1 MKIQDILSVFLG
13 LVLLLMSVLW
23 IFTPK
28 FAAEQLY
35 MDFLEGYGRN
45 TQIRDF
51 TALFLATS
59 IMSFISFFTKQHQ
72 WIFCTGLVYFLAAI
86 FNITASFN
94 HEAPIVF
101 SALVSEI
108 IFCSMALTSAFLY
121 KSNKL

>member
-1 MKIQDILSVFLG
+1 MKIQDILSAFLG
-13 LVLLLMSVLW
+13 LVLLLMAVLW

-28 FAAEQLY
+28 FAAGQLY

-59 IMSFISFFTKQHQ
+59 IMSFMSFFTKQHQ
-72 WIFCTGLVYFLAAI
+72 WVFCTGLVYLIACI
-86 FNITASFN
+86 FNITASIN
-94 HEAPIVF
+94 HYAPIVF
-101 SALVSEI
+101 SALLTEI
-108 IFCSMALTSAFLY
+108 TFCSMAFISAFLY

>member
-1 MKIQDILSVFLG
+1 MKIQDILSAFLG
-13 LVLLLMSVLW
+13 LVLLLMAVLW

-59 IMSFISFFTKQHQ
+59 IMSFMSFFTKQHQ
-72 WIFCTGLVYFLAAI
+72 WVFCTGLVYLIAGI
-86 FNITASFN
+86 FNITASIN
-94 HEAPIVF
+94 HDAPIVF
-101 SALVSEI
+101 SALLTEI
-108 IFCSMALTSAFLY
+108 TFCSMAFTSAFLY

>member
-1 MKIQDILSVFLG
+1 MRIQDILSAFLG
-13 LVLLLMSVLW
+13 LVLLLMAVLW

-28 FAAEQLY
+28 FAAGQLY

-59 IMSFISFFTKQHQ
+59 IMSFMSFFTKQHQ
-72 WIFCTGLVYFLAAI
+72 WVFCTGLVYLIAGI
-86 FNITASFN
+86 FNITASIN
-94 HEAPIVF
+94 HDAPIVF
-101 SALVSEI
+101 SALLTEI
-108 IFCSMALTSAFLY
+108 TFCSMAFISAFLY

>member
-1 MKIQDILSVFLG
+1 LSVFLG
-13 LVLLLMSVLW
+13 AVLLLMAALW

-72 WIFCTGLVYFLAAI
+72 WIFCTGIVYLLAGI

-101 SALVSEI
+101 SALVSEV
-108 IFCSMALTSAFLY
+108 IFCSMAFISAFLY